1 MPRLEPHPRYL
12 DRLTLLAPLDR
23 VLRLWL
29 AAGVFALLVP
39 GALQFNHYIGWL
51 PYWLIVAPAI
61 SLALLHRHR
70 LAAASSALLLVRGR
84 RRRKP
89 SAQRLHARRP
99 RAGSGT
105 LRKPAAAR

>member
-1 MPRLEPHPRYL
+1 MPRLESHPRYL

-23 VLRLWL
+23 ALRVWL
-29 AAGVFALLVP
+29 VAGVFALLLP

-51 PYWLIVAPAI
+51 PYWLVAAPAI

-89 SAQRLHARRP
+89 SAQRLRGRRA
-99 RAGSGT
+99 RAGSGM
-105 LRKPAAAR
+105 LRKPAAVR